1 MSDLAALRPAP
12 REDLLVAY
20 TEHVFGLAVQR
31 QSRVLRL
38 RCARRFLAHHHD
50 LQAWLARP
58 TPVRVRDL
66 HNDSAWPFILW
77 AAASG
82 RVTLD
87 IELLLAKPGG
97 VDLALVWE
105 RLHPGEIAKA
115 EAVCAELGWSA
126 NWARQVC
133 HFNLPVVCTWAGKA
147 LAELTDEDL
156 AGFRDAIERSVYL
169 SESAR
174 FRARTRL
181 FTTAQ
186 VCYQLGLL
194 RQPPRRGVSEPAR
207 TPSELAALVLQP
219 AIRQEVVR
227 YAETALTTLRPASVA
242 FRVRAVRVFTDW
254 LATEHPEVAR
264 LDQLKRTEHIDPFL
278 AWASHRPWRGANGRG
293 RRVSSTMLHH
303 DVVALR
309 AFFEDI
315 TEWGWPSSP
324 ARRLLFISDIPR
336 MPEAVPR
343 ALPPGADGALMAAVE
358 RLEDSFARTG
368 LMVLRATGMRV
379 GELMDLELDC
389 LVDFGAHG
397 TWLRVPLGKLGTER
411 TVPLD
416 QPTLEVFDTWVASR
430 GRQRSLPHPRNG
442 RPADFVFMERGRR
455 PTRWRLA
462 KGLDRAAQAAGLTKR
477 DGTPLHLTVH
487 QLRHTFGTSMI
498 NAGMSLPAL
507 MALMGHVTPEMTLRY
522 ARLASPVIREAYE
535 TAMGKVRARSAL
547 GRVHARPAQAPAP
560 VQWLA
565 SEMLKTRLANG
576 YCSRELVAG
585 ECAYANICEQC
596 ENFLTTPE
604 LAPVIESQ
612 LQDVRRLEAD
622 AAGRGWASEQ
632 ARHGRVATRLEW
644 HLHAARSRQASA

>member
-1 MSDLAALRPAP
+1 MSISATTAP
-12 REDLLVAY
+12 GPIEDLLATY
-20 TEHVFGLAVQR
+20 TEHVVGLAVGR
-31 QSRVLRL
+31 ESRLARL
-38 RCARRFLAHHHD
+38 RSARRFLAHHPD
-50 LQAWLARP
+50 LEAWLARP
-58 TPVRVRDL
+58 TPARVRDL
-66 HNDSAWPFILW
+66 HNDSAWPFIIW
-77 AAASG
+77 ATASG
-82 RVTLD
+82 RLAVD
-87 IELLLAKPGG
+87 VELLLAKPGG
-97 VDLALVWE
+97 VDLAVVWE

-115 EAVCAELGWSA
+115 EAVCCELGWSA
-126 NWARQVC
+126 NWARQVT
-133 HFNLPVVCTWAGKA
+133 HFNLPVVCAWTGKA
-147 LAELTDEDL
+147 LAEVADEDL
-156 AGFRDAIERSVYL
+156 ASFRAAIERSAYL

-174 FRARTRL
+174 FRAHTRL

-186 VCYQLGLL
+186 VCYQLGRL
-194 RQPPRRGVSEPAR
+194 RQPPRRRTGEPAR
-207 TPSELAALVLQP
+207 TPAELASLVLQP
-219 AIRQEVVR
+219 AIRREVVR
-227 YAETALTTLRPASVA
+227 YAETAGTTLRPASVA

-254 LATEHPEVAR
+254 LAAEHPEVAR
-264 LDQLKRTEHIDPFL
+264 LDQLERAQHIDPFL
-278 AWASHRPWRGANGRG
+278 AWASHRLWRGANGRG
-293 RRVSSTMLHH
+293 RRVGPTMLYH

-315 TEWGWPSSP
+315 AEWGWPSSP
-324 ARRLLFISDIPR
+324 QRRLLFISDVPR

-343 ALPPGADGALMAAVE
+343 ALPPATDTALMAAVE
-358 RLEDSFARTG
+358 HLDDKFARTG

-416 QPTLEVFDTWVASR
+416 APTLEVFDAWVASR
-430 GRQRSLPHPRNG
+430 GHQRSLPHPRDG

-455 PTRWRLA
+455 PTKWRLA
-462 KGLDRAAQAAGLTKR
+462 KGLDRVARAAGLTKP
-477 DGTPLHLTVH
+477 DGAPLHITVH
-487 QLRHTFGTSMI
+487 QIRHTFGTSMI

-535 TAMGKVRARSAL
+535 TAMGKVRSRSPLAIAP
-547 GRVHARPAQAPAP
+547 ARPAKAPAP
-560 VQWLA
+560 VEWLA
-565 SEMLKTRLANG
+565 AEVLKTRLANG

-596 ENFLTTPE
+596 ENFVTTPDF
-604 LAPVIESQ
+604 APVIESQ

-632 ARHGRVATRLEW
+632 SRHGRVATRLEG
-644 HLHAARSRQASA
+644 HLRVLRSRSANT

>member
-1 MSDLAALRPAP
+1 LR
-12 REDLLVAY
+12 
-20 TEHVFGLAVQR
+20 
-31 QSRVLRL
+31 S
-38 RCARRFLAHHHD
+38 ARRFLAHHPD
-50 LQAWLARP
+50 LEAWLARP
-58 TPVRVRDL
+58 TPARVRDL
-66 HNDSAWPFILW
+66 HNDSAWPFIIW
-77 AAASG
+77 ATASG
-82 RVTLD
+82 RLAVD
-87 IELLLAKPGG
+87 VELLLAKPGG
-97 VDLALVWE
+97 VDLAVVWE

-115 EAVCAELGWSA
+115 EAVCCELGWSA
-126 NWARQVC
+126 NWARQVT
-133 HFNLPVVCTWAGKA
+133 HFNLPVVCAWTGKA
-147 LAELTDEDL
+147 LAEVADEDL
-156 AGFRDAIERSVYL
+156 ASFRAAIERSAYL

-174 FRARTRL
+174 FRAHTRL

-186 VCYQLGLL
+186 VCYQLGRL
-194 RQPPRRGVSEPAR
+194 RQPPRRRTGEPAR
-207 TPSELAALVLQP
+207 TPAELASLVLQP
-219 AIRQEVVR
+219 AIRREVVR
-227 YAETALTTLRPASVA
+227 YAETAGTTLRPASVA

-254 LATEHPEVAR
+254 LAAEHPEVAR
-264 LDQLKRTEHIDPFL
+264 LDQLERAQHIDPFL
-278 AWASHRPWRGANGRG
+278 AWASHRLWRGANGRG
-293 RRVSSTMLHH
+293 RRVGPTMLYH

-315 TEWGWPSSP
+315 AEWGWPSSP
-324 ARRLLFISDIPR
+324 QRRLLFISDVPR

-343 ALPPGADGALMAAVE
+343 ALPPATDTALMAAVE
-358 RLEDSFARTG
+358 HLDDKFARTG

-416 QPTLEVFDTWVASR
+416 APTLEVFDAWVASR
-430 GRQRSLPHPRNG
+430 GHQRSLPHPRDG

-455 PTRWRLA
+455 PTKWRLA
-462 KGLDRAAQAAGLTKR
+462 KGLDRAARAAGLTKP
-477 DGTPLHLTVH
+477 DGAPLHITVH
-487 QLRHTFGTSMI
+487 QIRHTFGTSMI

-535 TAMGKVRARSAL
+535 TAMGKVRSRSPLAIAP
-547 GRVHARPAQAPAP
+547 ARPAKAPAP
-560 VQWLA
+560 VEWLA
-565 SEMLKTRLANG
+565 AEVLKTRLANG

-596 ENFLTTPE
+596 ENFVTTPDF
-604 LAPVIESQ
+604 APVIESQ

-632 ARHGRVATRLEW
+632 SRHGRVATRLEG
-644 HLHAARSRQASA
+644 HLRVLRSRSANT